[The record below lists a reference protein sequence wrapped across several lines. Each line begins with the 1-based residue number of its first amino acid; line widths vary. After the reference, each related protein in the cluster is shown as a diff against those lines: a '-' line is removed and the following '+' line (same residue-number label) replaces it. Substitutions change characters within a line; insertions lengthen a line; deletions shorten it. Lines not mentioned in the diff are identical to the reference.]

1 MVALIPARAGSKR
14 VPGKN
19 TKLLAGRPL
28 IDYTL
33 TAAKASGVFRTIWV
47 CTDDQAAYYAAAR
60 MGIFT
65 VLRDTVPDGQADI
78 EWVRE
83 ALTDRQRHE
92 AFAILRPTSPF
103 RTAETIRR
111 AFAQFTLPDQ
121 TADSI
126 RAVEPVKQHPGKM
139 WALNSGVI
147 TPLLDYKRSDG
158 VPWHSCPTQTLP
170 TFYVQNSSLEMAW
183 TANVEVHG
191 TIHGRKVAP
200 FLTQGYE
207 GFSIDYPEDWER
219 AEALIASGAVSL
231 PTIQSH
237 EPGTTGPSHLG
248 QTTSASTAQTMWNT
262 RLHGAQ

>member
-19 TKLLAGRPL
+19 TKLLGGQPL
-28 IDYTL
+28 IAYTIR
-33 TAAKASGVFRTIWV
+33 AAQESGVFSDVIVT
-47 CTDDQAAYYAAAR
+47 TED
-60 MGIFT
+60 
-65 VLRDTVPDGQADI
+65 ADI
-78 EWVRE
+78 RELAYTYGAHGMFRPVHTAADDAADILWVRDFLMR
-83 ALTDRQRHE
+83 APTRFE

-103 RTAETIRR
+103 RTADTIRR

-126 RAVEPVKQHPGKM
+126 RAVQPCREHPGKM
-139 WALNSGVI
+139 WALNFGVL
-147 TPLLDYKRSDG
+147 TPLLNYTRSDD

-200 FLTQGYE
+200 FFTEGDE
-207 GFSIDYPEDWER
+207 GFAIDYPEDWER
-219 AEALIASGAVSL
+219 AEAIMRRGPGGPAHASGAAAGS
-231 PTIQSH
+231 S
-237 EPGTTGPSHLG
+237 GAPSPP
-248 QTTSASTAQTMWNT
+248 
-262 RLHGAQ
+262 